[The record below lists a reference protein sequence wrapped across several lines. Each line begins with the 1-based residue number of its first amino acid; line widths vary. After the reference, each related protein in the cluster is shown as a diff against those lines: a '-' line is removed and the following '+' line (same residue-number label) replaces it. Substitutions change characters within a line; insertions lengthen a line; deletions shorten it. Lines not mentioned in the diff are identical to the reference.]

1 MKNINLWKRIGEAV
15 EHIGSGPAGF
25 SQINIVYYI
34 QQEEKMKIKILVIL
48 ALALFCTA
56 AHAAPD
62 SLACRMIDW
71 LDVEGTTL
79 HYGSDGEGGYNYSG
93 TCLWDM
99 AMGDSF
105 LVWLPGR
112 DIYYLVNPFS
122 QTEVETLTSF
132 DFGPVNA
139 RGIDI
144 RDSVWY
150 IAGGGVLGHIYDID
164 SMRVKDG
171 IGTPGA
177 SFYYAVIRD
186 SFLYTTST
194 GSYGLHCINIANPE
208 SIFVAWTNE
217 YFMGFSGLEVVDS
230 VVYTASASTFYVSP
244 PDDWHCR
251 PHWYLLMGDISGDT
265 CVYHSRINYSDN
277 EHHCSIAS
285 NDDNLFY
292 VYSEMSDYIA
302 GVQDYTLGDSYLE
315 VWDTDYSYTW
325 TEPDNEP
332 AFGIDVISNILLAV
346 GFEHGFSILNYSD
359 LDSIHEV
366 AYYREPDSQ
375 MAFTHFA
382 MKEDRLFA
390 MAHPT
395 TSVCRMYMFA
405 LDSAVISDIEETALT
420 AKPAAFAISAYPNPF
435 NSAVRI
441 SVDAP
446 VGEGLVPSRIEIF
459 DIAGRRVAQ
468 LPSPSIPLPGGEGG
482 NSFSLWEKVS
492 EGRMRA
498 EFTWRP
504 AKSLG
509 SGVYLVRAKVG
520 DGESTKRIVYLK

>member
-150 IAGGGVLGHIYDID
+150 IAGGGGVRPYLRHRFNEGKRRHRN
-164 SMRVKDG
+164 SG
-171 IGTPGA
+171 
-177 SFYYAVIRD
+177 
-186 SFLYTTST
+186 
-194 GSYGLHCINIANPE
+194 GLLLLRCD
-208 SIFVAWTNE
+208 
-217 YFMGFSGLEVVDS
+217 SGL
-230 VVYTASASTFYVSP
+230 VSI
-244 PDDWHCR
+244 HNKHGKLR
-251 PHWYLLMGDISGDT
+251 PSLYQYSQ
-265 CVYHSRINYSDN
+265 SRIDFR
-277 EHHCSIAS
+277 CVDKRI
-285 NDDNLFY
+285 F
-292 VYSEMSDYIA
+292 
-302 GVQDYTLGDSYLE
+302 
-315 VWDTDYSYTW
+315 
-325 TEPDNEP
+325 
-332 AFGIDVISNILLAV
+332 
-346 GFEHGFSILNYSD
+346 HGF
-359 LDSIHEV
+359 
-366 AYYREPDSQ
+366 
-375 MAFTHFA
+375 
-382 MKEDRLFA
+382 
-390 MAHPT
+390 
-395 TSVCRMYMFA
+395 
-405 LDSAVISDIEETALT
+405 
-420 AKPAAFAISAYPNPF
+420 
-435 NSAVRI
+435 
-441 SVDAP
+441 
-446 VGEGLVPSRIEIF
+446 
-459 DIAGRRVAQ
+459 
-468 LPSPSIPLPGGEGG
+468 
-482 NSFSLWEKVS
+482 
-492 EGRMRA
+492 
-498 EFTWRP
+498 
-504 AKSLG
+504 
-509 SGVYLVRAKVG
+509 
-520 DGESTKRIVYLK
+520 